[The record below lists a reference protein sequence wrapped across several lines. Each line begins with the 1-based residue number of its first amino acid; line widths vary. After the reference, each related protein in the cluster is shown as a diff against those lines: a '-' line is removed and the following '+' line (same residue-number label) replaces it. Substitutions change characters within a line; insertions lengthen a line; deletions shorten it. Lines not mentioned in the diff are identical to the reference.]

1 MSLTTKFDQFII
13 EGLCSVQDSRMIDLI
28 EIESCLFRDA
38 RQSFSKK
45 YISEVEKEGLEKIQA
60 YILDNYLKSHFYN
73 VQPHS
78 FGLWKGIDQNSHNW
92 HNDYLKHK
100 KFNITCLYY
109 LDDMDNNTGGSLQV
123 RSLNSFSE
131 IYPKEEMLVI
141 LNQSKTFEHR
151 VVATSHIR
159 RLLSFDFFAPEL
171 EN

>member
-1 MSLTTKFDQFII
+1 
-13 EGLCSVQDSRMIDLI
+13 
-28 EIESCLFRDA
+28 
-38 RQSFSKK
+38 
-45 YISEVEKEGLEKIQA
+45 
-60 YILDNYLKSHFYN
+60 
-73 VQPHS
+73 
-78 FGLWKGIDQNSHNW
+78 
-92 HNDYLKHK
+92 
-100 KFNITCLYY
+100 
-109 LDDMDNNTGGSLQV
+109 MDNNTGGSLQV